1 MRYAWLCH
9 PVTVVSLFVL
19 LLNDH
24 LLKQAWPGPVTGKL
38 SDVAGLV
45 VAPPLVALL
54 LGRRA
59 DLAAT
64 ILTGALYTLV
74 KSTETGAE
82 AASLAWTALAGPS
95 RVLADHTDLL
105 ALPALALA
113 WWVRQRALRP
123 DPRRL
128 RVIVILPLAVL
139 SVTATGSG
147 SMPMSPSALYVVE
160 DQDAVIVSNDRHDGL
175 ALVSS
180 DGGMTWSSQ
189 TLETGEHGRR
199 ALTAACVP
207 KNAERCYSIADDL
220 MRVMQSDDGG
230 KTWTVS
236 WEVPPERV
244 KALEHALSAE
254 ELRSTTL
261 AVQPRQAGEH
271 VVVVANG
278 RDGVAVRDV
287 DGQWR
292 RLGFT
297 DEGELSE
304 DAAVPLT
311 GPVRPIGGEM
321 WAAALAALL
330 TVLAGLAAQAALS
343 SPRRIRPGLI
353 VALSG
358 FGAVMLAPGP
368 YLAVSPVLLLLGL
381 TGAVLLITSA
391 ITAASLVTDARLGS
405 RGVANALAA
414 GVLVGLA
421 VAAPFRGWGEG
432 WIDEYGAALMLALIL
447 GLGSAAGGLV
457 TLRRSARQRVAGR
470 PT

>member
-1 MRYAWLCH
+1 M
-9 PVTVVSLFVL
+9 VSLFVL

-24 LLKQAWPGPVTGKL
+24 LLKEAWPGLVTGKV

-45 VAPPLVALL
+45 VASPLVALL

-74 KSTETGAE
+74 KATETGAE
-82 AASLAWTALAGPS
+82 VASLAWTALAGPS
-95 RVLADHTDLL
+95 RVLADYTDLL
-105 ALPALALA
+105 ALPALGLA

-123 DPRRL
+123 DPRRRGVL
-128 RVIVILPLAVL
+128 VILPLAVL

-147 SMPMSPSALYVVE
+147 ASPMPPSALYVVV
-160 DQDAVIVSNDRHDGL
+160 DQGAVVVSTEYDEYGAPD
-175 ALVSS
+175 LVSD
-180 DGGMTWSSQ
+180 DGGWTWSLQSLL
-189 TLETGEHGRR
+189 TEDDGRR
-199 ALTAACVP
+199 AQRAACVP
-207 KNAERCYSIADDL
+207 KKTERCYSITGP

-230 KTWTVS
+230 KSWTVS

-244 KALEHALSAE
+244 EALEHALSAE
-254 ELRSTTL
+254 DIRSTSL
-261 AVQPRQAGEH
+261 AVQPRQGGGH

-292 RLGFT
+292 RLGFSGLT
-297 DEGELSE
+297 LSE

-311 GPVRPIGGEM
+311 GPARPTGGEM
-321 WAAALAALL
+321 WAAALAALW
-330 TVLAGLAAQAALS
+330 TVLAGLATQAMVSS
-343 SPRRIRPGLI
+343 SPRRTRPGLI

-358 FGAVMLAPGP
+358 VGAVTLVPGP
-368 YLAVSPVLLLLGL
+368 YLADSPVLALLGL
-381 TGAVLLITSA
+381 TGAVLMITSV
-391 ITAASLVTDARLGS
+391 IMAASLVPDARLGS
-405 RGVANALAA
+405 RGVVNALAA

-432 WIDEYGAALMLALIL
+432 WIDGYGTALTLALLL
-447 GLGSAAGGLV
+447 GLGSAVGGLV
-457 TLRRSARQRVAGR
+457 TLRRSARQRVVRGS
-470 PT
+470 T

>member
-1 MRYAWLCH
+1 
-9 PVTVVSLFVL
+9 VVSLFVL

-24 LLKQAWPGPVTGKL
+24 LLKQAWPGLVTGKL

-105 ALPALALA
+105 ALPALGLA
-113 WWVRQRALRP
+113 WWVRQRTLRP
-123 DPRRL
+123 DPRHWQ
-128 RVIVILPLAVL
+128 VIVIMPLAVL
-139 SVTATGSG
+139 SVTATGSAP
-147 SMPMSPSALYVVE
+147 MPPSALYVIE
-160 DQDAVIVSNDRHDGL
+160 DQGTVIVSTEYDDYAAP

-189 TLETGEHGRR
+189 TLGTEDHGRR

-207 KNAERCYSIADDL
+207 RNPERCYSIADDL

-230 KTWTVS
+230 KTWTIS

-254 ELRSTTL
+254 EVRSTTL

-311 GPVRPIGGEM
+311 GPIRPTGAEM
-321 WAAALAALL
+321 WTAALAALW
-330 TVLAGLAAQAALS
+330 TVLAGLAAQAALLT
-343 SPRRIRPGLI
+343 PRRTRPGLI

-358 FGAVMLAPGP
+358 LGAVMLTPGP
-368 YLAVSPVLLLLGL
+368 YLADSPALVLLGL

-391 ITAASLVTDARLGS
+391 ITAASLVTDARIGS
-405 RGVANALAA
+405 RGVVNALAA

-432 WIDEYGAALMLALIL
+432 WIDAYGTALTLALLL
-447 GLGSAAGGLV
+447 GLGSAVGGLV
-457 TLRRSARQRVAGR
+457 TLRRSARQRVVRG